1 MDGDKI
7 GTADR
12 RQLPVVFCAAPRC
25 PHCGSANIQTR
36 WSMKLEETSTRYVT
50 CRDCQQPFRLVI
62 E

>member
-12 RQLPVVFCAAPRC
+12 RQLPVVFCPAPEC
-25 PHCGSANIQTR
+25 PQCRGKRFDIRRSFCV
-36 WSMKLEETSTRYVT
+36 EESTTRYVT
-50 CRDCQQPFRLVI
+50 CTTCGKRFKIII